1 MELALLTE
9 LHRKQDIFQD
19 HHDWLAQLAHVNRT
33 DESTEECNEDIIE
46 QKISERESALLFL
59 QLELR

>member
-1 MELALLTE
+1 MELALLTQ
-9 LHRKQDIFQD
+9 LHRKQDICQD
-19 HHDWLAQLAHVNRT
+19 YHDWLAQLAHVNRT
-33 DESTEECNEDIIE
+33 DESTEEHNEDIIE